1 MEKKME
7 NVFLFSQGEKEKE
20 KEEKEEEEL
29 KELLESFEFI
39 KDLQSQSLEDNKFF
53 IKFWHQFFFFDN
65 NEKKKIQDYHTIL
78 FRHAF
83 STAFKKL
90 LDKIDCQF
98 SNQELEFLKLY
109 IDHLRVEK
117 KRKEYMYNFLYDFC
131 TSSPSS
137 RARPEY
143 FMGLIHGTIIDKQS
157 TIEFLRFVL
166 SILPFQSGSIPHT
179 VKDLFFMCFQ
189 GTSEKKVIEK
199 DHVTRLLYIVSP
211 AAPTGIILRI
221 KRPRKEQV
229 REIEEIENYDDD
241 VAQTAHY
248 IRGMEEF

>member
-1 MEKKME
+1 ME
-7 NVFLFSQGEKEKE
+7 NVFLFLEGEKEKE
-20 KEEKEEEEL
+20 KAEEL

-39 KDLQSQSLEDNKFF
+39 RDLQSQSLEDNEFF
-53 IKFWHQFFFFDN
+53 IKFWHQFFFFDKM
-65 NEKKKIQDYHTIL
+65 EKKKIQDYHTIL

-90 LDKIDCQF
+90 LDKIDCEF

-109 IDHLRVEK
+109 IDHLRLEK

-131 TSSPSS
+131 TSSSSS
-137 RARPEY
+137 RAHPEY
-143 FMGLIHGTIIDKQS
+143 FIGLIHGTIIDKQS

-166 SILPFQSGSIPHT
+166 SLLPFQSSSIPQT

-211 AAPTGIILRI
+211 VAPTGIMLRI
-221 KRPRKEQV
+221 KRPRKT
-229 REIEEIENYDDD
+229 REDEEIDNDDGT
-241 VAQTAHY
+241 AQTAHY

>member
-1 MEKKME
+1 ME
-7 NVFLFSQGEKEKE
+7 NVFLFSQGEKDKEKE
-20 KEEKEEEEL
+20 KEEEL

-39 KDLQSQSLEDNKFF
+39 RDLQSQSLEDNKFF

-65 NEKKKIQDYHTIL
+65 EKKNIQDYHTIL

-83 STAFKKL
+83 SIAFKKL
-90 LDKIDCQF
+90 LDKIDCEF

-117 KRKEYMYNFLYDFC
+117 KRKEYVYNFLYDFC
-131 TSSPSS
+131 TSSSSS

-157 TIEFLRFVL
+157 TIEFLRFVSSL
-166 SILPFQSGSIPHT
+166 LPFQSSSIPHT

-199 DHVTRLLYIVSP
+199 DHVARLLYIVSP

-229 REIEEIENYDDD
+229 REIEEVDNDDD
-241 VAQTAHY
+241 AAQTAHY